1 MRVAIL
7 AVQGAFIEHRKKLES
22 LGAECIELRKKED
35 LEQPFDGL
43 ILPGG
48 ESTVQGKLLRELEM
62 YDSLKEKIESGM
74 PVLATCAGL
83 ILLAEHLSND
93 EHVYFGTL
101 PVTVRRNA
109 YGRQLGSFHTDAEVK
124 GIGEVPMT
132 FIRAPYIET
141 ADEQVQVLAHVD
153 DRIVA
158 VQYGTQIGLSFHP
171 ELDADNRIHKKFL
184 ELITDWIKNNNCR
197 KN

>member
-35 LEQPFDGL
+35 LEQSFDGL
-43 ILPGG
+43 VLPGG

-62 YDSLKEKIESGM
+62 YDFLKEKIESGM

-141 ADEQVQVLAHVD
+141 ADEQVQVLARVD

-158 VQYGTQIGLSFHP
+158 VQYGAQIGLSFHP
-171 ELDADNRIHKKFL
+171 ELDADNRIHEKFL
-184 ELITDWIKNNNCR
+184 KLIAGGITDR
-197 KN
+197 PL

>member
-124 GIGEVPMT
+124 GIGEVPRT
-132 FIRAPYIET
+132 VIRAPYIVT
-141 ADEQVQVLAHVD
+141 ADEPVQVLAHVD

-158 VQYGTQIGLSFHP
+158 VQYGAQIGLSFHP
-171 ELDADNRIHKKFL
+171 ELDADNRIHEKFL
-184 ELITDWIKNNNCR
+184 ELIADVIIDR
-197 KN
+197 PL

>member
-7 AVQGAFIEHRKKLES
+7 AVQGAFIEHRKKLEA

-35 LEQPFDGL
+35 LEQSFDGL

-48 ESTVQGKLLRELEM
+48 ESTVQGKLLRELGM
-62 YDSLKEKIESGM
+62 YDCLKEKIENGM

-141 ADEQVQVLAHVD
+141 ADDQVQVLARVD

-158 VQYGTQIGLSFHP
+158 VQYGAQIGLSFHP
-171 ELDADNRIHKKFL
+171 ELDVDNRIHEKFL
-184 ELITDWIKNNNCR
+184 ELIADR
-197 KN
+197 SL